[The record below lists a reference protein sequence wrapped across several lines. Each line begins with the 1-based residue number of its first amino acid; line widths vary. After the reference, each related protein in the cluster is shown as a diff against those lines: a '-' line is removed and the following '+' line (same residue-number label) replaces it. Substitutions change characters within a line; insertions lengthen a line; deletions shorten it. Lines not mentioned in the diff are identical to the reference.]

1 MFPHQTWQ
9 APIHLQANAITATVS
24 ASVFDYETTWV
35 GVAVISFAERIEKH
49 ARINWK
55 NLAVPPVSSPPFL
68 ILFINS
74 ICNMKCEHCFYWK
87 ELNQKTDLT
96 FEELVALSN
105 ELGRIETL
113 NLSGGEPFIRKEFAE
128 ICKQFIRKNGV
139 REIYVPTNGYFTD
152 RTIKALKGVLEESSL
167 KEIGVEIS
175 LDGMPEF
182 HDEFRK
188 TRYSFHRAMET
199 YDAMAELQK
208 SDSRLQ
214 IYAIS
219 TATEDNMDEIR
230 QLTTFLYDRCP
241 QMAHHHLAL
250 IRGDRKNPSLQGPS
264 LQEYRDLHEYACRLW
279 APRHKARS
287 GSVVEP
293 MLQHVKTQTA
303 EQERQVVPCRA
314 GVLSAVIYANGDVGI
329 CEQRPPIGNLRK
341 SGFMDLWHAH
351 ATGQVRKSIRAREC
365 YCTNEIFLWP
375 SIVFQPFHLA
385 KSMIGAKV
393 WKKQRPLAEQEK
405 SDYRESLEK
414 LDIPRSALDVQI
426 LD

>member
-1 MFPHQTWQ
+1 MKNL
-9 APIHLQANAITATVS
+9 A
-24 ASVFDYETTWV
+24 D
-35 GVAVISFAERIEKH
+35 RIGKH

-55 NLAVPPVSSPPFL
+55 NLAVPAVSSPPFL

-74 ICNMKCEHCFYWK
+74 VCNMKCEHCFYWK

-113 NLSGGEPFIRKEFAE
+113 NLSGGEPFIRKDFAR
-128 ICKQFIRKNGV
+128 ICRQFIRNNSV

-152 RTIKALKGVLEESSL
+152 RTIRALQNVLEEPSL

-175 LDGMPEF
+175 LDGMPGF

-188 TRYSFHRAMET
+188 TRYAFHRAMET

-208 SDSRLQ
+208 SDPRLQ

-219 TATEDNMDEIR
+219 TATEDNMGEIR
-230 QLTTFLYDRCP
+230 QLTTFLHDRCP
-241 QMAHHHLAL
+241 QMVHHHLAL

-264 LQEYRDLHEYACRLW
+264 LQEFRELHEYARRLW
-279 APRHKARS
+279 QSRQEARN
-287 GSVVEP
+287 GSVVDTL
-293 MLQHVKTQTA
+293 LQHVKTRTA
-303 EQERQVVPCRA
+303 EQQRQIVPCRA
-314 GVLSAVIYANGDVGI
+314 GILSAVVYANGDVGV
-329 CEQRPPIGNLRK
+329 CEQRPPIGNLRQ
-341 SGFMDLWHAH
+341 SSFMELWRAH
-351 ATGQVRKSIRAREC
+351 ATGQVRKSIKAGEC

-375 SIVFQPFHLA
+375 SIVFQPVHLA
-385 KSMIGAKV
+385 RSMAGSKF
-393 WKKQRPLAEQEK
+393 WKKQKPLAEPEK
-405 SDYRESLEK
+405 ANYRESLEK
-414 LDIPRSALDVQI
+414 MEIPRSALDLKV